1 MQEDETHSSPPAF
14 RLGKDWIKPAYNE
27 ALRAEKIFMVLL
39 SALVSTRSLDY
50 SDPVGEL
57 IFTLGNIVEPHRQT
71 D

>member
-50 SDPVGEL
+50 SQE
-57 IFTLGNIVEPHRQT
+57 
-71 D
+71 